1 MTVADSAALKNAMRN
16 VKFSRELIRA
26 SLKDCSSDRTLSP
39 KSLDV
44 LDNVMADLTGMIERE
59 KRRQIRRKAR
69 RQRLKGEGRD
79 S

>member
-1 MTVADSAALKNAMRN
+1 MTVADSTALKNAIRN
-16 VKFSRELIRA
+16 VKRLRELIRV
-26 SLKDCSSDRTLSP
+26 SLKGCSSDRTPNP

-44 LDNVMADLTGMIERE
+44 LDNVQVDLTGMIERE

-69 RQRLKGEGRD
+69 RQRLKGEERD